1 MHPQVERTKSAPVK
15 KEAVAEPAPVKTEET
30 HYKAVY
36 VLDIPLLTCT
46 RRPTPVTPRAET
58 GLVAGPAGLPIAKF
72 EDGDVHKTDLP
83 NLMLLGARPA
93 KAPKKKPAAADVQ
106 PPAPIAKKPAAAD
119 VQPPAPVAAAPAAV
133 EPPAP
138 VAAAPAADDPPP
150 APEEAAAPDAEAKTA
165 RYVDYYRKQK
175 CLSLIHI

>member
-1 MHPQVERTKSAPVK
+1 MHPQVERTESAPVK

-46 RRPTPVTPRAET
+46 RRPTPVTPGAET
-58 GLVAGPAGLPIAKF
+58 GLVAGPAGLLIAKF

-83 NLMLLGARPA
+83 NIMLLGARPA
-93 KAPKKKPAAADVQ
+93 KAPK
-106 PPAPIAKKPAAAD
+106 KKPAAAD

-150 APEEAAAPDAEAKTA
+150 APEEAAAPDAEAITV
-165 RYVDYYRKQK
+165 RYVRY
-175 CLSLIHI
+175 HE